1 MKSFDKF
8 STSVNYLS
16 FSAAVAA
23 VEEINQKSM
32 FLRAD
37 QLKGKTNIINP
48 INNPSFDSLSNPN
61 CIKFSFEKFSFNTQ
75 NIIFFDNDK
84 IEDCIAP
91 LLRLCRNNMLHNFTN
106 DNNMII
112 TFIFPR
118 ILRQMSLLVSN

>member
-1 MKSFDKF
+1 
-8 STSVNYLS
+8 
-16 FSAAVAA
+16 
-23 VEEINQKSM
+23 M

-84 IEDCIAP
+84 IEYCIAP
-91 LLRLCRNNMLHNFTN
+91 FPYEETICC
-106 DNNMII
+106 I
-112 TFIFPR
+112 TSQKITT
-118 ILRQMSLLVSN
+118 